1 MYSFNQPP
9 DEIRLPE
16 DLGLDIGPEASLV
29 IAAWRFLILGF
40 ADVDDFVE
48 EVREEFGL
56 PDHILRRAFE
66 TVLDVRRAQ
75 QRGFGDAATT
85 PLTRAFAELNDKGI
99 LALEGYSCCAEC
111 GVREI
116 AELLDDQT
124 PRRGY
129 VFYHQGDAEHLLDH
143 SHVDL
148 TYGAVMEQ
156 ILDPD
161 EFARLLPE
169 GKQWWFEQVSVE
181 FFRDEVMPVL
191 AAHGINVEWN
201 RTFDS
206 RPTLTN
212 VDFYAPV

>member
-16 DLGLDIGPEASLV
+16 DLVLDIGPEASLV

-40 ADVDDFVE
+40 ADPDDFVE
-48 EVREEFGL
+48 EVRDQFGL
-56 PDHILRRAFE
+56 PDHTLRRAFE
-66 TVLDVRRAQ
+66 TVLAVRREQ
-75 QRGFGDAATT
+75 QQSFGDAATT
-85 PLTRAFAELNDKGI
+85 SLTKAFGELNAKGI
-99 LALEGYSCCAEC
+99 LALEAFSCCADC
-111 GVREI
+111 GARDI
-116 AELLDDQT
+116 SDLLADAT

-129 VFYHQGDAEHLLDH
+129 VFYHQADAEHLLDH
-143 SHVDL
+143 GHVEL

-156 ILDPD
+156 VLPP
-161 EFARLLPE
+161 EEYQRLLPE
-169 GKQWWFEQVSVE
+169 GRQWWFEQVSVE

-201 RTFDS
+201 REFDS

-212 VDFYAPV
+212 VDYYAEV